1 MKYLFI
7 TLLVLSSITTSF
19 GQDLLKERIRKLTTN
34 KTSVYVEKGVFHNGA
49 NKTESSILS
58 IRQNYSDKQ
67 GYERIVFDF
76 STNKVPKVY
85 GYISSE
91 TQKISIDFFDTKIN
105 PNIKTIK
112 NTKFLENLKFGH
124 SDWEQAKE
132 MGGTARSVAANFEST
147 ARFESSCHEILNLC
161 RFNSTWYVN
170 QLILNL

>member
-112 NTKFLENLKFGH
+112 NTKFLEKVNFYPIEADH
-124 SDWEQAKE
+124 I
-132 MGGTARSVAANFEST
+132 SVDM
-147 ARFESSCHEILNLC
+147 ILNKKAIADV
-161 RFNSTWYVN
+161 F
-170 QLILNL
+170 ILENPGRLVIDLKN